1 MIRNLATVRKP
12 TAAVAL
18 GSGGAR
24 GYAHIGVLEVL
35 ERRGYDIVAVSGS
48 SMGALVGG
56 LHAAG
61 TLDEYVDWVTGLG
74 QLDVMRL
81 LDVSLTAP
89 GMIHADKILDKVRE
103 ILGDRKIEDLDIP
116 FTAVATDLTSGR
128 PQWFQRGPV
137 DVAIRASIAIPG
149 VITPHV
155 MNGRVLVDGGILDP
169 LPIAPLAAA
178 PADVVIGVDLGSEG
192 VGLDDDRLE
201 NGTPSDADAEESVQ
215 RSGETGPGMPL
226 DAMSRLRRIGSHAL
240 DSDFVRSIVDRVAGD
255 SLGGS
260 DQVIDAIAAEQRSGS
275 GNAGDAARKLSRF
288 AVMNRSLDI
297 MQEALARHQLA
308 ALPPDIL
315 IQVPRTAIR
324 SLDFHRANEAIEL
337 GRTLTERALDSHT
350 SPMVT
355 AFERP
360 RKQGQVS

>member
-1 MIRNLATVRKP
+1 
-12 TAAVAL
+12 VAL

-35 ERRGYDIVAVSGS
+35 ERRGYEIVAVSGS
-48 SMGALVGG
+48 SMGALVAG
-56 LHAAG
+56 LHASG

-89 GMIHADKILDKVRE
+89 GVIHADKILDKVRE
-103 ILGDRKIEDLDIP
+103 ILGDRSIEDLDIP

-192 VGLDDDRLE
+192 VGLDDSRME
-201 NGTPSDADAEESVQ
+201 NGTPSDADAEETVQ

-240 DSDFVRSIVDRVAGD
+240 DSDFVKSIVDRVAGD

-275 GNAGDAARKLSRF
+275 GSTGDAARKLSRF

-324 SLDFHRANEAIEL
+324 SLDFHRASEAIEL
-337 GRTLTERALDSHT
+337 GRTLTERALDAHA

-360 RKQGQVS
+360 RKTGQVS

>member
-1 MIRNLATVRKP
+1 M
-12 TAAVAL
+12 AL

-35 ERRGYDIVAVSGS
+35 ERRGYEIVAISGS
-48 SMGALVGG
+48 SMGALVAG

-103 ILGDRKIEDLDIP
+103 ILGDRAIEDLDIP

-192 VGLDDDRLE
+192 VGVDDDVTEGR
-201 NGTPSDADAEESVQ
+201 PSDADAEETVQ
-215 RSGETGPGMPL
+215 RSGETGPGLPL
-226 DAMSRLRRIGSHAL
+226 DALSRLRRLGSHAL
-240 DSDFVRSIVDRVAGD
+240 DSDFVKSIVDRVAGD
-255 SLGGS
+255 SMGGS

-315 IQVPRTAIR
+315 IQIPRTAIR
-324 SLDFHRANEAIEL
+324 SLDFHRATEAIDL
-337 GRTLTERALDSHT
+337 GRTLTERALDAHA
-350 SPMVT
+350 SPLVT

>member
-1 MIRNLATVRKP
+1 MRKP

-35 ERRGYDIVAVSGS
+35 ERRGYEIVAVSGS
-48 SMGALVGG
+48 SMGALVAG

-61 TLDEYVDWVTGLG
+61 TLDEYTDWVTGLG

-103 ILGDRKIEDLDIP
+103 ILGDRAIEDLDIP

-178 PADVVIGVDLGSEG
+178 PADVIVGVDLGSDIG
-192 VGLDDDRLE
+192 GPDGDDVPD
-201 NGTPSDADAEESVQ
+201 GDGQVSDTPSDSEAEEAVQ
-215 RSGETGPGMPL
+215 KSGETGPGLPL
-226 DAMSRLRRIGSHAL
+226 DALSRLRRTASPLL
-240 DSDFVRSIVDRVAGD
+240 DSDFVKSIVDRIAGD
-255 SLGGS
+255 TLSGS
-260 DQVIDAIAAEQRSGS
+260 DEVIDAIASEQGSGS
-275 GNAGDAARKLSRF
+275 GKAGDAARKLSRF

-315 IQVPRTAIR
+315 IQIPRTAIR
-324 SLDFHRANEAIEL
+324 SLDFHRATEAIDL
-337 GRTLTERALDSHT
+337 GRALTERALDAHA

-360 RKQGQVS
+360 RKQGQLS

>member
-1 MIRNLATVRKP
+1 MSTP

-24 GYAHIGVLEVL
+24 GYAHIGVLQVL
-35 ERRGYDIVAVSGS
+35 DERGYDIVAVSGS
-48 SMGALVGG
+48 SMGALVAG
-56 LHAAG
+56 LYAAG
-61 TLDEYVDWVTGLG
+61 TLDEYVDWVTGLS

-89 GMIHADKILDKVRE
+89 GVIHADKILDKVRE
-103 ILGDRKIEDLDIP
+103 ILGDVAIEDLAIP

-192 VGLDDDRLE
+192 VGLDESRLE
-201 NGTPSDADAEESVQ
+201 SGAPSDADAEETVQ
-215 RSGETGPGMPL
+215 RSGETGPGLPL

-240 DSDFVRSIVDRVAGD
+240 DNDFVKSIVDRVAGD
-255 SLGGS
+255 GLADS
-260 DQVIDAIAAEQRSGS
+260 DEVIEAIAHEQRSGS
-275 GNAGDAARKLSRF
+275 GAGDAARKLSRF

-308 ALPPDIL
+308 ALPPDVL
-315 IQVPRTAIR
+315 IQVPRAAIR
-324 SLDFHRANEAIEL
+324 SLDFHRATEAIEL
-337 GRTLTERALDSHT
+337 GRALTERALDSHA

-360 RKQGQVS
+360 RAVGRSSS

>member
-1 MIRNLATVRKP
+1 MSKP

-24 GYAHIGVLEVL
+24 GYAHIGVLQVL
-35 ERRGYDIVAVSGS
+35 CERGYDIVAVSGS
-48 SMGALVGG
+48 SMGALVAG

-61 TLDEYVDWVTGLG
+61 TLDEYTDWVTGLG
-74 QLDVMRL
+74 QFDVMRL

-103 ILGDRKIEDLDIP
+103 ILGDVAIEDLAIP

-192 VGLDDDRLE
+192 VGVDEDDDI
-201 NGTPSDADAEESVQ
+201 GATSDSQAQETVQ

-226 DAMSRLRRIGSHAL
+226 DALSRLRRTASPLL
-240 DSDFVRSIVDRVAGD
+240 DSDFVKSIVDRIAGD
-255 SLGGS
+255 TLSGS
-260 DQVIDAIAAEQRSGS
+260 DEVIDAIASEQQSGS
-275 GNAGDAARKLSRF
+275 GDAARKLSRF

-324 SLDFHRANEAIEL
+324 SLDFHRATEAIAL
-337 GRTLTERALDSHT
+337 GRVLTERALDTHA
-350 SPMVT
+350 SPIAT
-355 AFERP
+355 AFERRRARVETP
-360 RKQGQVS
+360 R